1 MSSGASD
8 KLVQLTARV
17 RGRVQGV
24 GYRFFAQ
31 RVAVSLGLRG
41 YVRNLPGGEVEIVA
55 QGPREALEA
64 FLRRLW
70 EGPYGARVD
79 DVAARWE
86 TADAGG
92 IFGGFA
98 IRH

>member
-1 MSSGASD
+1 MSGSSEQV
-8 KLVQLTARV
+8 VQLTARV

-41 YVRNLPGGEVEIVA
+41 YVRNLPGGEVETVA
-55 QGPREALEA
+55 QGPRATLEA
-64 FLRRLW
+64 YLRRLW

-79 DVAARWE
+79 DVATRWE
-86 TADAGG
+86 TADAGTY
-92 IFGGFA
+92 GGFA

>member
-1 MSSGASD
+1 MSGSSD
-8 KLVQLTARV
+8 QTVQLIARV

-41 YVRNLPGGEVEIVA
+41 YVRNLPGGEVETVA
-55 QGPREALEA
+55 QGPRASLEA
-64 FLRRLW
+64 YLRRLW
-70 EGPYGARVD
+70 EGPYGAQVD
-79 DVAARWE
+79 DVEARWE
-86 TADAGG
+86 MADAGA
-92 IFGGFA
+92 FGGFS

>member
-1 MSSGASD
+1 MSGSSEQ
-8 KLVQLTARV
+8 LVQLTARV

-31 RVAVSLGLRG
+31 RVAVTLGLRG
-41 YVRNLPGGEVEIVA
+41 YVRNLPDGAVEAIA
-55 QGPREALEA
+55 EGPREALDLY
-64 FLRRLW
+64 LRRLW

-79 DVAARWE
+79 TVE
-86 TADAGG
+86 TSWTEATGA
-92 IFGGFA
+92 FSGFA

>member
-1 MSSGASD
+1 MSGVSD
-8 KLVQLTARV
+8 QVVQLSARV

-41 YVRNLPGGEVEIVA
+41 YVRNLPGGEVETVA
-55 QGPREALEA
+55 QGPRAALEA
-64 FLRRLW
+64 YLRRLW
-70 EGPYGARVD
+70 EGPYGAQVD
-79 DVAARWE
+79 DVAAHWD
-86 TADAGG
+86 TADAGT
-92 IFGGFA
+92 FGGFS